1 MCMFVFIITYIT
13 LILYL
18 NVYILLKITLWLL
31 IVFKV
36 KSHFGMFY
44 AVILDIF
51 SLSSFSSTVLFQKH
65 K

>member
-1 MCMFVFIITYIT
+1 MRMFVFIITYIT

-51 SLSSFSSTVLFQKH
+51 FIVLIF
-65 K
+65 